1 MAQNVKADKSTKL
14 ETSIRLVQTEYYCEF
29 YVKFG
34 LCASVLFYCL
44 KKKLNLS

>member
-1 MAQNVKADKSTKL
+1 MVQNVKADKKTKL
-14 ETSIRLVQTEYYCEF
+14 ETIFRLVQTEYYCEL

-34 LCASVLFYCL
+34 LRTSVLFYCL